1 MCTPWTKK
9 DKIRMAP
16 ESMLWNRID
25 SLKPKLPSFIET
37 ELQEQIPCYSA
48 ARIEKMCQWQYYQFE
63 VWYYQE
69 DYN

>member
-9 DKIRMAP
+9 DLIRMSP
-16 ESMLWNRID
+16 ETMLWNHID

-37 ELQEQIPCYSA
+37 ELQEQTPMYSA

-63 VWYYQE
+63 EWYYQE